1 MSPRTAQPLSL
12 EYALLG
18 IIRRKPIHGYE
29 LLQIIGDSGGLGS
42 IWHIK
47 QSLLY
52 AALEKLE
59 ERGFLESKLAR
70 GEAFPM
76 RKEYHVTPDGLRA
89 FLGWMRTPVEAER
102 GMRQEFLAKLY
113 FAGDVE
119 AGRIKE
125 LCESQI
131 LLCKAWLQNFQSQ
144 YDAGMDPQSFSQ
156 RVTAFR
162 IHQVQATLD
171 WLEGIR
177 NTL

>member
-18 IIRRKPIHGYE
+18 IIRRKPVHGYE
-29 LLQIIGDSGGLGS
+29 LLQIIADTQGLGS

-59 ERGFLESKLAR
+59 ERGFLESEIAH

-76 RKEYHVTPDGLRA
+76 RKEYHVTSAGLQA
-89 FLGWMRTPVEAER
+89 FLFWMHSPVQAER
-102 GMRQEFLAKLY
+102 VMRQEFLAKLY
-113 FAGDVE
+113 FACDVE
-119 AGRIKE
+119 AGWIEE
-125 LCESQI
+125 LCKSQMK
-131 LLCKAWLQNFQSQ
+131 LCNAWLQNFKSQ
-144 YDAGMDPQSFSQ
+144 YGTGMDPQSFSQ
-156 RVTAFR
+156 QVTAFR

-171 WLEGIR
+171 WLEEILR
-177 NTL
+177 NS